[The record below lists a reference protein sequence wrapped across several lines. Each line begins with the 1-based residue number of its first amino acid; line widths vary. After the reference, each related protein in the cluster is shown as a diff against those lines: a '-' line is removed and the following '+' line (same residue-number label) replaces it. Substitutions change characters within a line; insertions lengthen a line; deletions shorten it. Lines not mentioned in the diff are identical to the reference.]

1 MQPVIDVAMNTCDEC
16 ARIYADGAR
25 LWMNISAEA
34 TRLTTRQEPPL
45 DTRRLHSAAVDL
57 ASDCRRYR
65 AALAN
70 ATAAYVDAI
79 VTSLHHVTSSADGRI
94 ALMAI
99 LLLMTLVLCPA
110 LCVNYVLAAERTMA
124 VLRQGMTTMAATMG
138 DIDEEKCRTEKLVH
152 KVYIGLFVRPTKRL
166 LLICQRRNTL
176 SLIII
181 IIILI

>member
-1 MQPVIDVAMNTCDEC
+1 MQPVIDIAMNTCDEC

-34 TRLTTRQEPPL
+34 TRLTTRQEPAL

-79 VTSLHHVTSSADGRI
+79 VTSLRHVTSAADGRI

-99 LLLMTLVLCPA
+99 MLLVTLVLCPA
-110 LCVNYVLAAERTMA
+110 LCVDYVLAAERTMA
-124 VLRQGMTTMAATMG
+124 AMRKYTTTMKDKMR
-138 DIDEEKCRTEKLVH
+138 DIDAQKKCTDGLLH
-152 KVYIGLFVRPTKRL
+152 KVCTIWPAWFTFRGFLFNDTHTHTQARTH
-166 LLICQRRNTL
+166 TH
-176 SLIII
+176 
-181 IIILI
+181 IL